1 MKVNMQNVG
10 FILGV
15 IYTLI
20 LICMSIIAINMTF
33 KTIFFLK
40 KTFSIKNVNLHKN
53 NISAGIYYAGVIFSM
68 TLISKNSVS
77 SGMNF
82 LQSQIYQDDIQ
93 INDLAYTLGLIFL
106 QFVISF
112 IASIFSIIISEK
124 IYDHLTGDVNELEE
138 IYKNN
143 IAVGVVFSAVLI
155 SVSLF
160 IAPGIEL
167 IVESLV
173 PFHAH

>member
-1 MKVNMQNVG
+1 MKVIMQNFG

-15 IYTLI
+15 VYTLI

-33 KTIFFLK
+33 ITIRFLK
-40 KTFSIKNVNLHKN
+40 KTLSIKSVNLHKN
-53 NISAGIYYAGVIFSM
+53 NIAAGIYYAGVIFSM
-68 TLISKNSVS
+68 TLIIKNSVS

-82 LQSQIYQDDIQ
+82 LQSQIYQDNIQ
-93 INDLAYTLGLIFL
+93 INDLAYTLGLILL

-112 IASIFSIIISEK
+112 IASIFSIIISGK
-124 IYDHLTGDVNELEE
+124 IYDHLTGDVNEIEE
-138 IYKNN
+138 IHKNN
-143 IAVGVVFSAVLI
+143 IAVGIIFSAVLI

>member
-1 MKVNMQNVG
+1 M
-10 FILGV
+10 
-15 IYTLI
+15 
-20 LICMSIIAINMTF
+20 
-33 KTIFFLK
+33 
-40 KTFSIKNVNLHKN
+40 
-53 NISAGIYYAGVIFSM
+53 
-68 TLISKNSVS
+68 
-77 SGMNF
+77 
-82 LQSQIYQDDIQ
+82 
-93 INDLAYTLGLIFL
+93 